1 MKSKWLAGLSF
12 LALATT
18 GNAAFAQS
26 GNETETASNDEIV
39 VTAQKREEKLR
50 EVPISISAVTG
61 DMMERQGATR
71 FSDIAGYI
79 PGLTY
84 QPGTSG
90 AAGESR
96 FNIRGVSQS
105 NSPISGTAIYI
116 DDIPTTVHGANGA
129 ATFKAI
135 DLFPYDTDRV
145 EVLRGPQGTLYG
157 DSTIGG
163 LIKYV
168 TKSGDVNDFSA
179 AAGVEATAIDGGE
192 GIGLGARGVV
202 NVPIAPGLL
211 GVRVSGFYQETPGYQ
226 TNIATGDKGTNW
238 VEQRGL
244 RIAARFTPSHNFSID
259 AQWMKTQ
266 FKSGDRAMTQ
276 LIPGTLTPLN
286 GDYINFSPVAQPTAQ
301 DFQLGSLTAR
311 YDAGPVSLTAVSGYS
326 KVIRSFTADYT
337 FFVRDFVAGYTGGA
351 VTDALGIFD
360 APNQTEKY
368 TQEVRLASSGEN
380 RFNWVIGGYYTV
392 EKTNGASYTIPQ
404 YADGSPITNL
414 PPIFNSF
421 VKARYTDKSLF
432 ANATYKITDKWEVSG
447 GIRHSWITDRFNNR
461 SESLFFPT
469 GEQTDASS
477 GKNSATTWS
486 LGTRYIA
493 SDDLMAF
500 VRVATGFRAGSTNAN
515 SSWPGVPDSYGND
528 SMISYE
534 AGVRADFLD
543 DRASIDLTLYYLNWT
558 DMFVFGQSPDGLFGF
573 TTNGGKANGGG
584 LEFTGTLRPVRN
596 LTLTATAAYFGLKL
610 RQDLPDVGA
619 RAGDRPPATPAWSGS
634 FLADYAVPLGG
645 DWDLHLGGGIRWST
659 SNWSEFRDD
668 PTSLRLPGYAIGDLN
683 ASISNDR
690 WTVRAYVRNVTDS
703 HKVAS
708 MGLDNRG
715 ILMMPRTVGLAVD
728 VKF

>member
-1 MKSKWLAGLSF
+1 MNSKWLAGLSF

-18 GNAAFAQS
+18 GGTAFAQD
-26 GNETETASNDEIV
+26 NAETGASDEIV

-105 NSPISGTAIYI
+105 NSPVSATAIYI

-129 ATFKAI
+129 STFKAI

-168 TKSGDVNDFSA
+168 TKSGDVDDFSA
-179 AAGVEATAIDGGE
+179 AAGVEGIAIDGGE
-192 GIGLGARGVV
+192 GVGLGARAAV
-202 NVPIAPGLL
+202 NVPVVPGLL
-211 GVRVSGFYQETPGYQ
+211 GVRVSGFYQETPGFQ
-226 TNIATGDKGTNW
+226 TNLATGDKGTNW

-244 RIAARFTPSHNFSID
+244 RVAARLTPSDNFTID
-259 AQWMKTQ
+259 AQWMHTE

-276 LIPGTLTPLN
+276 MVPGTTTPLN

-301 DFQLGSLTAR
+301 KFQLGSLTAR
-311 YDAGPVSLTAVSGYS
+311 YDAGPVSLTSVSGYS
-326 KVIRSFTADYT
+326 KVVRSFTADYT

-351 VTDALGIFD
+351 TADALGVF
-360 APNQTEKY
+360 ANPNQTKKY
-368 TQEVRLASSGEN
+368 TQEIRLASSED
-380 RFNWVIGGYYTV
+380 RPLTWVVGGYYTL
-392 EKTNGASYTIPQ
+392 EKTDAAALTIPQ

-414 PPIFNSF
+414 PPIFNSYI
-421 VKARYTDKSLF
+421 KARYTDKSLF
-432 ANATYKITDKWEVSG
+432 ANATYKLTDKWEASG
-447 GIRHSWITDRFNNR
+447 GIRHSWISDRFNSR
-461 SESLFFPT
+461 AESLFFPT
-469 GEQTDASS
+469 GERTDMSRT
-477 GKNSATTWS
+477 KNSATTWS

-493 SDDLMAF
+493 SDDLMMFA
-500 VRVATGFRAGSTNAN
+500 RVATGFRAGSTNTN
-515 SSWPGVPDSYGND
+515 SSWPGVPAGYDND

-534 AGVRADFLD
+534 AGVRADFLG
-543 DRASIDLTLYYLNWT
+543 DRVSIDLTAYYMNWK
-558 DMFVFGQSPDGLFGF
+558 DMFVNGITPDGLFGYV
-573 TTNGGKANGGG
+573 TNGGKANGAG

-596 LTLTATAAYFGLKL
+596 LTLTTTAAYFGLKL

-659 SNWSEFRDD
+659 DSWSEFRND
-668 PTSLRLPGYAIGDLN
+668 PTTLRIPGYAVGDLN
-683 ASISNDR
+683 ASISKDR

-708 MGLDNRG
+708 IGLDDRA
-715 ILMMPRTVGLAVD
+715 ILMVPRTFGLALD

>member
-1 MKSKWLAGLSF
+1 MKSKWFTGLS
-12 LALATT
+12 LAALAMTS
-18 GNAAFAQS
+18 NAAFAQDN
-26 GNETETASNDEIV
+26 GTDAGASDEII

-50 EVPISISAVTG
+50 DVPISISAVTG

-135 DLFPYDTDRV
+135 DLFPYDVDRV

-168 TKSGDVNDFSA
+168 TRSGDVDDFSV
-179 AAGVEATAIDGGE
+179 AAGVEGTAVDGGE
-192 GIGLGARGVV
+192 GIGLGARAAV
-202 NVPIAPGLL
+202 NVPVVPGLL
-211 GVRVSGFYQETPGYQ
+211 GLRVSGFYQETPGFQ

-238 VEQRGL
+238 VKQHGV
-244 RIAARFTPSHNFSID
+244 RIAARLTPSDDFTID
-259 AQWMKTQ
+259 AQWMKTK
-266 FKSGDRAMTQ
+266 FESGDRAMTQ
-276 LIPGTLTPLN
+276 LVPGTATPLY

-301 DFQLGSLTAR
+301 DFELGSLTAR
-311 YDAGPVSLTAVSGYS
+311 YDFGPVNLTSVSGYS
-326 KVIRSFTADYT
+326 KVVRSFTADYT

-351 VTDALGIFD
+351 ITDALGVFD
-360 APNQTEKY
+360 APNQTRKY
-368 TQEVRLASSGEN
+368 TQEIRLASSADQPLT
-380 RFNWVIGGYYTV
+380 WVVGGYYTV
-392 EKTNGASYTIPQ
+392 EKTNGKALTIPQ
-404 YADGSPITNL
+404 NADGSPITSL
-414 PPIFNSF
+414 PPIFNSYID
-421 VKARYTDKSLF
+421 ARYTDKSLF
-432 ANATYKITDKWEVSG
+432 ANATYKITDKWDVSG
-447 GIRHSWITDRFNNR
+447 GIRHSWISDRFNSR
-461 SESLFFPT
+461 GESVFFPT
-469 GEQTDASS
+469 GETSDSS
-477 GKNSATTWS
+477 RTKNSATTWS

-493 SDDLMAF
+493 SDDLMMFA
-500 VRVATGFRAGSTNAN
+500 RIATGFRAGSTNPN
-515 SSWPGVPDSYGND
+515 NSWPGVPAGYDND

-543 DRASIDLTLYYLNWT
+543 DRASIDMTVYYLNWT
-558 DMFVFGQSPDGLFGF
+558 DMFVFGQTPDGVFGF

-619 RAGDRPPATPAWSGS
+619 RAGDRAPATPSWSGS

-645 DWDLHLGGGIRWST
+645 DWDLHLGGGIRWS
-659 SNWSEFRDD
+659 SHSWSEFRDD
-668 PTSLRLPGYAIGDLN
+668 PTNMRIPGYAIGDLN

-690 WTVRAYVRNVTDS
+690 WTARAYIRNVTDS
-703 HKVAS
+703 HKLAS

-715 ILMMPRTVGLAVD
+715 ILMMPRTFGLALD